1 MVLQMGRFCTKVLV
15 ESRNVTMDIRIYYE
29 DTDAAGVVYHAS
41 YLRFFERARTEY
53 FRERGLGVAELAND
67 GFVFPVIRMEI
78 DFKAPALHDEL
89 LSIITRPERVG
100 GSSFTVRQQA
110 VRPSDGRLLV
120 EAVVILACI
129 NPQCKARRI
138 PNHVRRMLEEGAVRE
153 A

>member
-1 MVLQMGRFCTKVLV
+1 
-15 ESRNVTMDIRIYYE
+15 MDIRIYYE

-41 YLRFFERARTEY
+41 YLKFFERARTEY
-53 FRERGLGVAELAND
+53 FREHGLLVAELASA

-110 VRPSDGRLLV
+110 VRPADGRLLV
-120 EAVVILACI
+120 EAQVSLACVS
-129 NPQCKARRI
+129 PQLKARRI
-138 PNHVRRMLEEGAVRE
+138 PNEIRRVLEEGAAQE
-153 A
+153 T

>member
-1 MVLQMGRFCTKVLV
+1 
-15 ESRNVTMDIRIYYE
+15 MDIRIYYE

-53 FRERGLGVAELAND
+53 FRERGLGVAELANA

-89 LSIITRPERVG
+89 VSVVTRPERVG
-100 GSSFTVRQQA
+100 GSSFTVRQQV

-129 NPQCKARRI
+129 SQKLKARRI
-138 PNHVRRMLEEGAVRE
+138 PDEIRRMLEEGAVRE
-153 A
+153 